1 LESTASNTCWSE
13 ILASDDN
20 GVERRR
26 ARKRTERALLGE
38 LLEEV
43 TIVWR
48 RCTAREK

>member
-1 LESTASNTCWSE
+1 M
-13 ILASDDN
+13 LASDD